1 MSMIVS
7 LRSSLYNL
15 ETTVIIVVH
24 CDLLRSSLY
33 HPESTESILAHRLGR
48 PEGKANADSFVFR
61 YVFLRCLRIYV
72 IETIADRAGTILSKH
87 AVASL
92 ANRTIVTYSALL
104 YSNANSFLSAGS

>member
-1 MSMIVS
+1 MIVS

-33 HPESTESILAHRLGR
+33 HPDSTEFVFAHRLGR

-72 IETIADRAGTILSKH
+72 ISKVTFIADMAGGLPLGSKRIPG
-87 AVASL
+87 SL
-92 ANRTIVTYSALL
+92 TLITG
-104 YSNANSFLSAGS
+104 FLV